1 MKLDRFSVWIGQP
14 NYADTTNLENT
25 WFLKT
30 EQEQKMTFSLGNYK
44 TKIGTIGLP
53 LPMDEFVPFLTD
65 GLKQAVPENV
75 KDNVD
80 SAGLITLPIDG
91 DGVQIT
97 FSFNPSDA
105 IPRNFNV
112 QVLHGTAPILNVE
125 LSAVNTQ
132 CLLDW
137 VQSYGV
143 WNGLTDVENLFTSI
157 TINNGGIPDVWA
169 FYYDST
175 TVGKGIG
182 ISLYNESG
190 NYLNFPF
197 SASNIE
203 TLTTYFENPIAPGI
217 DCSFQFGE
225 LSWVWSYDP
234 RSNDPF
240 GFTLTNQT
248 KSYFRAISDN
258 DIQALFVWLR
268 STTGI
273 K

>member
-14 NYADTTNLENT
+14 NYADVTNLEYT
-25 WFLKT
+25 WFFHFD
-30 EQEQKMTFSLGNYK
+30 EGKMHINLGNYK
-44 TKIGTIGLP
+44 TKVGTNSLP
-53 LPMDEFVPFLTD
+53 LLTEQLIPFLTY
-65 GLKQAVPENV
+65 GLKQATPQALAANTDADGHILFQE
-75 KDNVD
+75 
-80 SAGLITLPIDG
+80 AGNG
-91 DGVQIT
+91 FQIT
-97 FSFNPSDA
+97 FSFNPSDS

-112 QVLHGTAPILNVE
+112 QILHGAAPMLDLE
-125 LSAVNTQ
+125 LSAVNAQ

-137 VQSYGV
+137 VQSSGD
-143 WNGLTDVENLFTSI
+143 WNGLRAVENLFTSI
-157 TINNGGIPDVWA
+157 TINNNGEQDVWA

-197 SASNIE
+197 SDANIE
-203 TLTTYFENPIAPGI
+203 TLTGYFENPIAPGI

-234 RSNDPF
+234 TLPDHF

-248 KSYFRAISDN
+248 KSYFRPVSDV
-258 DIQALFVWLR
+258 DVQALFTWLR
-268 STTGI
+268 STTGV